1 MENLFI
7 LALKHH
13 YRFNYRGLITLED
26 LWDLRYNDLDIIYKD
41 LMNKKKELDVDS
53 LLETKKDNQLE
64 LINNQIAIVKYIFE
78 EKVREENER
87 KEAIKEKERKQ
98 RIMELI
104 TKKKEAALDN
114 LSIEELEKLLVE

>member
-87 KEAIKEKERKQ
+87 KEVIKEKERKQ

>member
-78 EKVREENER
+78 EKVKEENER

>member
-1 MENLFI
+1 
-7 LALKHH
+7 
-13 YRFNYRGLITLED
+13 
-26 LWDLRYNDLDIIYKD
+26 
-41 LMNKKKELDVDS
+41 MNKKKELDVDS